1 MGKEEQVISAT
12 KVRLDRR
19 GDIAVLTIDNPPLAT
34 LTADVRSKLATEVD
48 AAEADDSVRAIVIA
62 GAGDVFAAGAS
73 ATEAEEPGAP
83 DLAALCDRIEA
94 CSKPVVA
101 AIRGSALGGGL
112 ELALAAHLRV
122 VHPASRLGSPE
133 ITVGLV
139 PRAGGTQRL
148 PKVVGGVAALK
159 LLLSGRAVSGDSA
172 VKLGLADVLAG
183 GDPVD
188 DAVVAARRL
197 AESAGSL
204 RRSSTR
210 RDRLG
215 EGTAF
220 LEAVAHHRKVAA
232 KSPLEAPLRV
242 IECVE
247 AALLLPYEIGRGLE
261 QAAYEDLAN
270 SEHSR
275 SLRHVFA
282 AERQLQA
289 ATRWEGRVASR
300 TLNSVAVVGA
310 DAEGA
315 ELAVLCLD
323 AGFEV
328 TVAENSDESLETG
341 VSRIIGHFDARVAA
355 KKLTEEAV
363 EQILD
368 RMHAVSGFRKLIDAD
383 IVVDPFANTSAAKVK
398 ELDSSMRTGSV
409 LAVGAE
415 GLDLADVAAGTGR
428 EADVVGMR
436 FEIGLRQNRLVE
448 FAVTDKTGPKAV
460 ATARAL
466 MRKLDRLIL
475 DVKPSPYSV
484 SSRLVGALHA
494 AADLCLED
502 GARLSQI
509 DTALRDWGI
518 QYGSFI
524 FRDIV
529 GLTRDYGKP
538 RGEGARGSGLDQAL
552 IDRGWTGL
560 AAGRGY
566 YSYRERGKLGMEDPE
581 VLALIEADRS
591 AKDIRPVA
599 LSDGDVRMRCVA
611 AMAGAGAEILAEG
624 IVRRPADIDMV
635 AVHALGF
642 ARRTGGVMYAA
653 DLVGLAE
660 IQKVLTEM
668 SQMTPRISAPDPM
681 FRDLIRSEKTF
692 DDLNT

>member
-1 MGKEEQVISAT
+1 MGKEEQVISAA
-12 KVRLDRR
+12 KVRRDSR
-19 GDIAVLTIDNPPLAT
+19 GDVAVLTIDNPPLAT
-34 LTADVRSKLATEVD
+34 LTSEIRTKLVAELD
-48 AAEADDSVRAIVIA
+48 AAEADQSICAIVVA

-73 ATEAEEPGAP
+73 ASEGEEADAP
-83 DLAALCDRIEA
+83 DLAALCDRVEA
-94 CSKPVVA
+94 CTKPVVA

-148 PKVVGGVAALK
+148 PRVVGGVAALK

-172 VKLGLADVLAG
+172 VKLGLADLLADV
-183 GDPVD
+183 DPVEV
-188 DAVVAARRL
+188 AVGAARKL
-197 AESAGSL
+197 AASAGSL

-220 LEAVAHHRKVAA
+220 LEAVAQHRKIAG
-232 KSPLEAPLRV
+232 KSPLEAPSRV

-261 QAAYEDLAN
+261 QAAYEDLVT
-270 SEHSR
+270 SDHSR
-275 SLRHVFA
+275 SLRHIFA

-300 TLNSVAVVGA
+300 ALNSVAVIGA
-310 DAEGA
+310 EAEGA
-315 ELAVLCLD
+315 ELAVSCLD

-328 TVAENSDESLETG
+328 TVAEDSDETLETG

-355 KKLTEEAV
+355 KKMTEDAV
-363 EQILD
+363 EQVLD
-368 RMHAVSGFRKLIDAD
+368 RMHAVSGFRKLIESD
-383 IVVDPFANTSAAKVK
+383 IVIDPFSSSTADKVK

-409 LAVGAE
+409 LALAAE
-415 GLDLADVAAGTGR
+415 GVDLVEVAAGTGR
-428 EADVVGMR
+428 ESDVVGMR
-436 FEIGLRQNRLVE
+436 FATGLRQNRLVE
-448 FAVTDKTGPKAV
+448 FAVTERTGPKAM

-484 SSRLVGALHA
+484 GSRLVGALHA
-494 AADLCLED
+494 AADLCMED

-518 QYGSFI
+518 PYGSFTL
-524 FRDIV
+524 RDIV
-529 GLTRDYGKP
+529 GLTRDYGH
-538 RGEGARGSGLDQAL
+538 RGEDGARGSGLDAVL
-552 IDRGWTGL
+552 IAQGRSGL

-566 YSYRERGKLGMEDPE
+566 FVYQERGKLGVEDPE
-581 VLALIEADRS
+581 VLALIEADRT
-591 AKDIRPVA
+591 AKSIRRRT
-599 LSDGDVRMRCVA
+599 LSDGEVRIRCVA
-611 AMAGAGAEILAEG
+611 AMAGAGAAMLADG

-653 DLVGLAE
+653 DLIGLSE
-660 IQKVLTEM
+660 IQKVLAEM
-668 SQMTPRISAPDPM
+668 SRVTPRIVAPHPI
-681 FRDLIRSEKTF
+681 FQDLIRSEKSF
-692 DDLNT
+692 DDLNS

>member
-1 MGKEEQVISAT
+1 MGKEEQLILAN
-12 KVRLDRR
+12 KVRRDSR
-19 GDIAVLTIDNPPLAT
+19 GDIVVLTIDNPPLST
-34 LTADVRSKLATEVD
+34 LTAEIRRTLLAELDT
-48 AAEADDSVRAIVIA
+48 AEADEAIRAIVIA

-73 ATEAEEPGAP
+73 ASESEETDAP
-83 DLAALCDRIEA
+83 DLAALCDRVEA

-172 VKLGLADVLAG
+172 VKLGLADLLAG
-183 GDPVD
+183 VDPVE
-188 DAVVAARRL
+188 DAVAAARRL
-197 AESAGSL
+197 AASAGSL

-220 LEAVAHHRKVAA
+220 LEAVAQHRKIAA
-232 KSPLEAPLRV
+232 KSPLEAPSRV

-261 QAAYEDLAN
+261 QAAYEDLVA

-300 TLNSVAVVGA
+300 ALNSVAVIGA

-328 TVAENSDESLETG
+328 TVAEDSDETLETG
-341 VSRIIGHFDARVAA
+341 VSRIIGHYDARVAA
-355 KKLTEEAV
+355 KKLTEEGV
-363 EQILD
+363 EQVLD
-368 RMHAVSGFRKLIDAD
+368 RMHAVSGFRKLIDSD
-383 IVVDPFANTSAAKVK
+383 IVIEPFINASVDKVK

-409 LAVGAE
+409 LALGAE
-415 GLDLADVAAGTGR
+415 GVDLGEVAAGTGR
-428 EADVVGMR
+428 ESDVVGMR
-436 FEIGLRQNRLVE
+436 FPAGLRQNRLVE
-448 FAVTDKTGPKAV
+448 FAVTEKTGPKAV

-475 DVKPSPYSV
+475 DVKPSTYGV
-484 SSRLVGALHA
+484 ASRLVGALHT

-518 QYGSFI
+518 PFGSFT

-529 GLTRDYGKP
+529 GLTRDYGH
-538 RGEGARGSGLDQAL
+538 RGVDGARGSGIDAAL
-552 IDRGWTGL
+552 ISEGRTGL
-560 AAGRGY
+560 AAGLGY
-566 YSYRERGKLGMEDPE
+566 YAYRERGKLGVEDPQVE
-581 VLALIEADRS
+581 ALIVADRS
-591 AKDIRPVA
+591 AKKVTPRR
-599 LSDGDVRMRCVA
+599 LSDGEVRIRCVA
-611 AMAGAGAEILAEG
+611 AMAGAGAAMLAEG

-653 DLVGLAE
+653 DLIGLSE
-660 IQKVLTEM
+660 IQKVLAEM
-668 SQMTPRISAPDPM
+668 SRVTPRIAEPHPM
-681 FRDLIRSEKTF
+681 FQDLIRSEKTF
-692 DDLNT
+692 DDLNS